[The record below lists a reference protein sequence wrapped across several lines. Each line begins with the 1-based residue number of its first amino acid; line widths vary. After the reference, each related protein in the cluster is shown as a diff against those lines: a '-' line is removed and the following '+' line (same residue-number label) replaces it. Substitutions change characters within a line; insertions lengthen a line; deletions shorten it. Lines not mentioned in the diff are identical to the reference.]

1 MKSAA
6 AAATA
11 SGTNGQ
17 FPNHFEIPAKNMDGL
32 YIVFANLP
40 PPTGTTGGSSSAT
53 QRVSP
58 QQATS
63 EASAIAAA
71 AAVGSAAAADVAVT
85 ESRTIYKVR
94 AISGNS
100 GATQNDIFFLSK
112 VKRFLCTLIQFG
124 TEISAETGEKVKELV
139 FNLVVS
145 LAWVSHYFFV

>member
-17 FPNHFEIPAKNMDGL
+17 FPNHFEIPAKNIDGL

-71 AAVGSAAAADVAVT
+71 AVGSAAAADVAVT

-94 AISGNS
+94 AISGNEFRRD
-100 GATQNDIFFLSK
+100 T
-112 VKRFLCTLIQFG
+112 R
-124 TEISAETGEKVKELV
+124 
-139 FNLVVS
+139 
-145 LAWVSHYFFV
+145 